1 LNFFGNDDQPFIFFF
16 VSLYFQ
22 VCTKTSSSYQE
33 FSLDSP
39 LISSILSSQSSD
51 FTLGRKVSPSDP
63 IALQKGKYIQAT
75 LYFASTYKMMEI
87 RLNSTQQ
94 LKYFFCRTGQSK
106 PALASTLLSSNGL
119 FYEYLITINAST
131 TQATDRLIIII
142 VSDETTYITA
152 CTLTACIGNISL
164 FEFDYIF

>member
-1 LNFFGNDDQPFIFFF
+1 M
-16 VSLYFQ
+16 
-22 VCTKTSSSYQE
+22 CTKTSSTYQE

-63 IALQKGKYIQAT
+63 IALKKGKYIQAT
-75 LYFASTYKMMEI
+75 FYFASTYKMMEI
-87 RLNSTQQ
+87 HLNSTQQ

-119 FYEYLITINAST
+119 FYEYLITINSST
-131 TQATDRLIIII
+131 TEATDRLIIII
-142 VSDETTYITA
+142 ASDETTYITA
-152 CTLTACIGNISL
+152 CTLMACTGNISL
-164 FEFDYIF
+164 FEFDHIF